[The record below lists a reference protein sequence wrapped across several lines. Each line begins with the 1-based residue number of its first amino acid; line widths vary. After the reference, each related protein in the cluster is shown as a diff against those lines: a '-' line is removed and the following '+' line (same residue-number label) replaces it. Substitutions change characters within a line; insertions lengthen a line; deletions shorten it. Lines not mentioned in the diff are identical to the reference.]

1 MAQQP
6 EHHPNCSPDH
16 RNRQSGATE
25 DGHNFVNNYTLA
37 VDFDL
42 ECLGC
47 CFAYLRGRNYQE
59 VLGALYDRVHYSQE
73 NLATPGARIRGD
85 TMNSYVKVPRRG
97 RRGQIA
103 TGHDLNLG
111 ELSVRPFANS
121 RTYQLYSETGALSV
135 GFVANARMESVA
147 IDVVRPDELVNIYL
161 SYADAALVELYREQ
175 NNQES
180 LSRAEATGYLLLRNP
195 EQEGH

>member
-1 MAQQP
+1 MAQPP
-6 EHHPNCSPDH
+6 EHHPNCNPDH
-16 RNRQSGATE
+16 RNRQSGVTE
-25 DGHNFVNNYTLA
+25 DGHNFVNNYNLA

-47 CFAYLRGRNYQE
+47 CFAYLRGRHYQE
-59 VLGALYDRVHYSQE
+59 VLGALFDRVHYSQA
-73 NLATPGARIRGD
+73 NLAVPGARIRGD
-85 TMNSYVKVPRRG
+85 LVNSFVNVPRRG

-135 GFVANARMESVA
+135 GFEAKALMESVA

-195 EQEGH
+195 EQRGH